1 LNACQTAQIYVI
13 ISKGRMS
20 MLEKTYVSIG
30 SEDKDL
36 SDEELEELFTT
47 ALSRAMADVKDS
59 GKVIILPPDITRFH
73 SRAGFFTEKASD
85 ILGGKLGAVLPA
97 LGTHMAMN
105 DSELSRMF
113 GSTPKDKFLV
123 HDWRNDV
130 TELGRI
136 EEDWVEKAS
145 QGAVRY
151 DWPIQVNKL
160 LRKDSG
166 NFSLALSIGQV
177 VPHEVA
183 GMANHAKNIFVGTG
197 GKEAIDKS
205 HFAGAAYGMERIMG
219 KADTPVRALF
229 DEGLRR
235 FSGELP
241 PILWVLTVIST
252 RVNDKSTGKDGG
264 LAVRGLYVGFGR
276 ECFEQA
282 AALSRQVNVNLMS
295 EPVNKAVVYLEP
307 EEYRTTWLGN
317 KAIYRTRMVIADGGE
332 LLILAPALERFGE
345 DSGIDALIRKHGYRP
360 GKEIIAKA
368 AADSELG
375 GNLSAA
381 AHLIHGSSEN
391 RFTIRYCPG
400 EKVTR
405 QEIESVGFKWGD
417 LKEAQEQYD
426 IGKLS
431 SGWNTVNGERIF
443 FVPNPAL
450 GLWAEEK
457 KFNNK

>member
-1 LNACQTAQIYVI
+1 
-13 ISKGRMS
+13 
-20 MLEKTYVSIG
+20 MLEKTYVEIG
-30 SEDKDL
+30 GENKDL
-36 SDEELEELFTT
+36 GDQELEELFKS
-47 ALSRAMADVKDS
+47 ALLQAIADIKDS

-73 SRAGFFTEKASD
+73 SRAGFFTETASR
-85 ILGGKLGAVLPA
+85 ILGGRLGAVLPA

-105 DSELSRMF
+105 DTELSRMF

-136 EEDWVEKAS
+136 EAEWVEKAS
-145 QGAVRY
+145 SGAVKY
-151 DWPIQVNKL
+151 DWPVQVNKI
-160 LRKDSG
+160 LRKGAKDDG
-166 NFSLALSIGQV
+166 DFSLALSIGQV

-183 GMANHAKNIFVGTG
+183 GMANHGKNIFVGTG

-205 HFAGAAYGMERIMG
+205 HFVGAAYGMEKIMG
-219 KADTPVRALF
+219 KVDTPVRALF

-235 FSGELP
+235 FSGLLP
-241 PILWVLTVIST
+241 KILWVLTVISART
-252 RVNDKSTGKDGG
+252 DDEIAPGKERSS
-264 LAVRGLYVGFGR
+264 LAVRGLYIGFGR
-276 ECFEQA
+276 ECFEKA
-282 AALSRQVNVNLMS
+282 AALSRQVNVNLMN

-368 AADSELG
+368 STDPELG

-400 EKVTR
+400 SKVTK
-405 QEIESVGFKWGD
+405 QEIESVGFQWGD
-417 LKEAQEQYD
+417 LKEAQSKYD
-426 IGKLS
+426 INKLS
-431 SGWNTVNGERIF
+431 SGWNNVNGERIF

-450 GLWAEEK
+450 GLWAEK
-457 KFNNK
+457 TKF

>member
-1 LNACQTAQIYVI
+1 
-13 ISKGRMS
+13 
-20 MLEKTYVSIG
+20 MLEKTYVSKGGENI
-30 SEDKDL
+30 DL
-36 SDEELEELFTT
+36 CDQELEELFTD
-47 ALSRAMADVKDS
+47 ALSKALADVNDCE
-59 GKVIILPPDITRFH
+59 KVIILPPDITRFH
-73 SRAGFFTEKASD
+73 SRAGFFTETASNR
-85 ILGGKLGAVLPA
+85 LGYRLGAVLPA
-97 LGTHMAMN
+97 LGTHMEMN
-105 DSELSRMF
+105 GAELSRMF
-113 GSTPKDKFLV
+113 GSTPKEKFLV
-123 HDWRNDV
+123 HNWRSDV

-136 EEDWVEKAS
+136 EEGWVEKTS
-145 QGAVRY
+145 QGAVKY
-151 DWPIQVNKL
+151 DFPVQVNKI
-160 LRKDSG
+160 LRKGAKDSG

-205 HFAGAAYGMERIMG
+205 HFAGAAYGMEKIMG
-219 KADTPVRALF
+219 KVDTPVRALF

-241 PILWVLTVIST
+241 PILWILTVISART
-252 RVNDKSTGKDGG
+252 DSEIAPGKKRGS
-264 LAVRGLYVGFGR
+264 LAVRGLFIGFGR

-282 AALSRQVNVNLMS
+282 AKLSRQVNVNLMN
-295 EPVNKAVVYLEP
+295 EAVNKAVVYLEP

-368 AADSELG
+368 KADPELG

-400 EKVTR
+400 DKVTR
-405 QEIESVGFKWGD
+405 QEIESVGFQWGD
-417 LKEAQEQYD
+417 LREVQERYD
-426 IGKLS
+426 INKLS
-431 SGWNTVNGERIF
+431 SGWNTVDGEKIF

-450 GLWAEEK
+450 GLWAEK
-457 KFNNK
+457 RKF